1 MTVFRGEPL
10 VRIVSWIA
18 NHSEIRFSVL
28 DPDRARGK
36 YAGERVEIDGEI
48 FVHRPWRTWLDLAE
62 RLGLRM
68 LTPRTHGAL
77 VELSFERLDP
87 ERRWAGDY
95 TQLPSKL
102 EEPVVLDL
110 HAALARVGPRAR
122 VLDLGCGTGELLT
135 LVEGELVGVDRSAA
149 ALAIARARVPH
160 ATFVEADVTALPPLG
175 RFDLVMSVGLLQSGA
190 LDDRALVR
198 TVVQDLLAPGGAVIF
213 GWPNCRYID
222 GEIEYGARKVNFT
235 EPELGLVIRDV
246 AFYRKYL
253 QQHHMQVF
261 VTGKNYLLVTGVSQG

>member
-1 MTVFRGEPL
+1 VTVFRGEPL

-36 YAGERVEIDGEI
+36 YAGERVEIEGEI
-48 FVHRPWRTWLDLAE
+48 FVHRPWRTWVDLAE

-68 LTPRTHGAL
+68 QTPRVHGVL
-77 VELSFERLDP
+77 VELVFERLDP
-87 ERRWAGDY
+87 ERRWRGDY

-110 HAALARVGPRAR
+110 QAALARVGPRTR

-135 LVEGELVGVDRSAA
+135 LVEGERVGVDRSAA
-149 ALAIARARVPH
+149 SLAIARERVD
-160 ATFVEADVTALPPLG
+160 ATFIEADVSALPPLG
-175 RFDLVMSVGLLQSGA
+175 RFDLVLSVGLLQSGA

-198 TVVQDLLAPGGAVIF
+198 TVVQELLAPGGAVIF

-222 GEIEYGARKVNFT
+222 GEIEYGARMVNFT
-235 EPELGLVIRDV
+235 EPELGLVIKDV

-261 VTGKNYLLVTGVSQG
+261 VTGKNYLLVTGVTP